1 MTKKK
6 VARKPLK
13 KQAQPAINSPKI
25 LIWDVETAP
34 TTAYVWGIWQQNV
47 GLNQIVRDGFLMAWA
62 AKWYG
67 EPESKVMY
75 ADQRNAKNIEDDKA
89 ILVKL
94 WKLLDEADI
103 VVTQN
108 GKSFDQKV
116 VNTRF
121 LLNGIA
127 PPSSYRHIDTKEIA
141 KKNFRFIS
149 NKLEYL
155 SKNLNKKYQKLA
167 HHEFA
172 GFELWSECLNGNV
185 KAWKEMEKYNR
196 YDVLATEELYT
207 ILRPYITDINI
218 NVYHNGNEN
227 VCQCGSTD
235 FVRNGYRYTNAGKYQ
250 RYRCNDCGSEMIG
263 KENLLSSEKRST
275 MLKTHSARR

>member
-6 VARKPLK
+6 VTKKPLK
-13 KQAQPAINSPKI
+13 KVQPAINSPKI
-25 LIWDVETAP
+25 LIWDIETAP
-34 TTAYVWGIWQQNV
+34 TMAYVWGLWQQNV
-47 GLNQIVRDGFLMAWA
+47 GLNQIVQDGFIMAWA

-67 EPESKVMY
+67 EPENKVMY
-75 ADQRNAKNIEDDKA
+75 ADQRKSKNLEDDKA
-89 ILVKL
+89 ILLKL
-94 WKLLDEADI
+94 WELLDQADI

-155 SKNLNKKYQKLA
+155 SKQLNKKYKKLS
-167 HHEFA
+167 HHDFS
-172 GFELWSECLNGNV
+172 GFELWSECLKGNL
-185 KAWKEMEKYNR
+185 KAWQEMEKYNR

-207 ILRPYITDINI
+207 VLRPYITEINV
-218 NVYHNGNEN
+218 NVYHDGLNN
-227 VCQCGSTD
+227 VCQCGSTE
-235 FVRNGYRYTNAGKYQ
+235 FIKNGYHYTNTGKFQ
-250 RYRCNDCGSEMIG
+250 RYRCKHCGSELKG
-263 KENLLSSEKRST
+263 KENLLSIEKKGT
-275 MLKTHSARR
+275 MLRTHNTRR